1 MSNMVASSA
10 YAQSNDWRLAL
21 EHAIHRLQ
29 RIEGANLGFIYL
41 SDRFTVHS
49 EAILERLRTA
59 TPIQHWVGA
68 SGLGVL
74 GTEQAELDAPGISL
88 MICRLPPNS
97 FRVFSGRS
105 PLPRDFSAYGA
116 IVHADPATP
125 DMSELVHDMASK
137 VRAGSISGGLA
148 SARQNPIQIAD
159 TALSGGM
166 SGVAFDERIRLIT
179 GVSQGCMPLP
189 GGWRVTDADEHV
201 ITELDGRPAL
211 QVFREAAGPALGADL
226 RRATRNLRVGLT
238 DAEQDR
244 RMFTVRNIIG
254 VDLRRGHLAI
264 NDHVSEGQHVVF
276 VRQDADSAT
285 EDFRE
290 MLQRLKQACPEQP
303 VCGVYVSCAGRGG
316 ALFDSDDSE
325 VAMIAEV
332 FDNLPLA
339 GFFAAGEI
347 AGDRLYG
354 FTGTLTLF
362 F

>member
-1 MSNMVASSA
+1 MSNVVASSA

-29 RIEGANLGFIYL
+29 RIDGANLGFVYI
-41 SDRFTVHS
+41 SDRFIANCD
-49 EAILERLRTA
+49 AILERLRTA
-59 TPIQHWVGA
+59 TPVRHWVGA
-68 SGLGVL
+68 SGIGVL
-74 GTEQAELDAPGISL
+74 GSEQAELDAPGISL
-88 MICRLPPNS
+88 ILCRLPKDS
-97 FRVFSGRS
+97 FRVFSGRT
-105 PLPRDFSAYGA
+105 PLPRDFAAYGA
-116 IVHADPATP
+116 IVHGDPSTP
-125 DMSELVHDMASK
+125 DMSELVQDMASK

-148 SARQNPIQIAD
+148 SARQHPIQIAD

-166 SGVAFDERIRLIT
+166 SGVAFDERIRLVT
-179 GVSQGCMPLP
+179 GVSQGCLPLP
-189 GGWRVTDADEHV
+189 GGWRVTDADEHI

-244 RMFTVRNIIG
+244 RMFTVRSIVGI
-254 VDLRRGHLAI
+254 DLRRGHLAI
-264 NDHVSEGQHVVF
+264 NDHVTEGQHVVF
-276 VRQDADSAT
+276 VRQDADSAS
-285 EDFRE
+285 EDFRQ
-290 MLQRLKQACPEQP
+290 MLQRLLQACPEPP
-303 VCGVYVSCAGRGG
+303 VCGIYISCSGRGG